1 MKSNCGVEI
10 QEIQKGSIAEVA
22 GLAPGDRLIK
32 TNSYKVNDVI
42 DFMFYSNE
50 AKLSFFVERG
60 SKRLTV
66 NINREPK
73 AKYLVCDNLAKQAL
87 SDSQNAW
94 QNARQNARQNAVQ
107 DVDQGNDLGISIKP
121 FKIRTCNNKCIFCFV
136 SQLPKGLRRSLY
148 IKDDDYRMSFL
159 YGNYITMTNL
169 TVHDKRRI
177 VKQRLSP
184 LYISVHSTNTEI
196 RNKLIGNSKA
206 PDILKEIKFLSDHR
220 IKMHTQIILCPGY
233 NAGYNDDRDLK
244 KTISDLYRFYPYVMS
259 IAVVPVGLT
268 AHRENAIRPVE
279 QEDAIEAIKTIKK
292 FEARFKKKHGEH
304 IVYAGD
310 ELYIKAGLEIPHLE
324 HYEDLPQVENGV
336 GMVALF
342 IDRARKVKIEK
353 IKQQADKGK
362 TPRFITFTG
371 ESFYPYLKKFI
382 DNLKMYGVDI
392 EAVVIKNTFFGRS
405 ITVAGLITGRD
416 VMKCLSGN
424 IKKNDILLIPDVVLG
439 DGNEVF
445 LDDVSK
451 QDVEDFLGIK
461 TVLIDSSPDGLV
473 NAIMALSN

>member
-1 MKSNCGVEI
+1 MKSNCGAEI

-22 GLAPGDRLIK
+22 GLAPGDRLIR
-32 TNSYKVNDVI
+32 TNGYKVNDVI

-60 SKRLTV
+60 SERLTI
-66 NINREPK
+66 NINREMK
-73 AKYLVCDNLAKQAL
+73 EKYLACNNLAKQAI
-87 SDSQNAW
+87 SDSKNAQQNAG
-94 QNARQNARQNAVQ
+94 Q
-107 DVDQGNDLGISIKP
+107 DAGQDDSLDSDLGISIKP

-136 SQLPKGLRRSLY
+136 SQLPKGLRTSLY
-148 IKDDDYRMSFL
+148 IKDEDYRMSFL

-169 TVHDKRRI
+169 THSDKKRI
-177 VKQRLSP
+177 VEQRLSP

-196 RNKLIGNSKA
+196 RNKLIGNPKA
-206 PDILKEIKFLSDHR
+206 PDILKEIKFLSEHR

-233 NAGYNDDRDLK
+233 NDGKDLK
-244 KTISDLYRFYPYVMS
+244 KTIADLYRFYPYVMS

-268 AHRENAIRPVE
+268 AHRQKAIMPVE

-310 ELYIKAGLEIPHLE
+310 ELYIKAGLEVPHLE
-324 HYEDLPQVENGV
+324 HYGDLPQVENGV

-342 IDRARKVKIEK
+342 IDRAKRVKIEK

-362 TPRFITFTG
+362 MPRFITFTG

-382 DNLKMYGVDI
+382 DKLRRYGINI
-392 EAVVIKNTFFGRS
+392 EAMVAKNTFFGRS

-416 VMKCLSGN
+416 VMKCLSDN
-424 IKKNDILLIPDVVLG
+424 IKKNDILLIPDVALQE
-439 DGNEVF
+439 DNEVF
-445 LDDVSK
+445 LDDVSR

-461 TVLIDSSPDGLV
+461 TVIIDSSPDGLV